1 MKTSLFFCLLTI
13 SLQASAQRTIKK
25 DQMKLS
31 LSGLFIS
38 GHTLSF
44 DMLLFNRSLLGYEPQ
59 YVKFFIRER
68 HIASRTAVQER
79 EIHPLVPVK
88 SSEVLADSSQQIILN
103 FYQFTI
109 PKTKELVI
117 TVKEK
122 NGARDLA
129 LHIPGNRLLRMIRVK
144 KEGDK

>member
-1 MKTSLFFCLLTI
+1 MKTSLFICLLAF

-44 DMLLFNRSLLGYEPQ
+44 DMLLINRSLLGYEPQ
-59 YVKFFIRER
+59 YIKFFIREK
-68 HIASRTAVQER
+68 HIATRTAVQEK
-79 EIHPLVPVK
+79 EIRPMFPVK

-109 PKTKELVI
+109 SKTKELVI
-117 TVKEK
+117 SVKEK
-122 NGARDLA
+122 NGARDLS
-129 LHIPGNRLLRMIRVK
+129 LHIPGNRLLRMIRMK
-144 KEGDK
+144 KEMDR